1 MTRRNADP
9 ATFTRDR
16 EFLSFAERGGCKV
29 RQTGS
34 SHVIVTAPN
43 GHIGVIPCGHGE
55 IPKGTRRSILRM
67 FARMGLLAA
76 LVVAVLAAWVGVF
89 A

>member
-16 EFLSFAERGGCKV
+16 EFLGFAERAGCKV
-29 RQTGS
+29 RQNGT
-34 SHVIVTAPN
+34 SHAIVTAPN

-55 IPKGTRRSILRM
+55 IPKGTRKSILRM
-67 FARMGLLAA
+67 FARMGLLALAAAA
-76 LVVAVLAAWVGVF
+76 LLAAVAVVL
-89 A
+89 